1 LGSKQ
6 LNGCCRNDTLLGL
19 AAAACWPLSLV
30 MLLFGKPGTFWLM
43 SPFPVTSDAAAASCC
58 RFLLCGAGEV
68 MLSSRQQQSLLTA
81 VAQRYA
87 VAEPV
92 SRLVDV
98 SYLSNASL
106 RELCVQA
113 VQEGLDSPTNSC
125 SAIFALQCCG
135 QCSCHLCS
143 GCQTICAPL
152 VSSLLLM
159 SRGCQTVLANSA
171 Q

>member
-1 LGSKQ
+1 
-6 LNGCCRNDTLLGL
+6 
-19 AAAACWPLSLV
+19 

-43 SPFPVTSDAAAASCC
+43 SPFPMTSDAAAASCC

-125 SAIFALQCCG
+125 SASFAL
-135 QCSCHLCS
+135 LCS
-143 GCQTICAPL
+143 VVVSAAVTCAPDVKL
-152 VSSLLLM
+152 
-159 SRGCQTVLANSA
+159 SA
-171 Q
+171 LRWSVRYC